1 MPGGV
6 QTLQSLFPEEY
17 IKQFSVKYVDWA
29 PAPFDKLPTPVA
41 EMGLFNMGS
50 MQRDSPAP
58 IIRVMH
64 VISGIDRMF
73 SKLSVNPAQDMEL
86 SAKAMRSRVRLYS
99 VLWYGILADSV
110 SCGGECLQYPML
122 FGPPR
127 NWTKRR
133 ISRKQ

>member
-6 QTLQSLFPEEY
+6 QTLQSLFSEEY

-73 SKLSVNPAQDMEL
+73 SKIICQSSARYVAQRQGDEIESSSV
-86 SAKAMRSRVRLYS
+86 
-99 VLWYGILADSV
+99 
-110 SCGGECLQYPML
+110 
-122 FGPPR
+122 FGPLV
-127 NWTKRR
+127 WY
-133 ISRKQ
+133 IS